1 MTNSPGIVIV
11 GLGPGDPDART
22 LGTQRAL
29 DRAGRIILRT
39 RIHPGLEEFA
49 TDSRVTDCDDL
60 YERADDFDRLYQ
72 QIADRVLAATQRGEV
87 VFAVPGHPRFGERS
101 VPLIEAAARASGVPV
116 TVLDAVSFVDA
127 AASALRCDVL
137 AAGLQVADAEHLA
150 ATLDEDPFA
159 AGTLGIDPT
168 RLLLIGQVYNRGL
181 AASVK
186 IALSRVYPE
195 EHPVVIVQAAG
206 VPSAQDERSVALHTL
221 DRQMVDHL
229 TSVWV
234 PPLPPLEA
242 VRSPEALT
250 RVVARLR
257 KPDGCPWDREQDH
270 ASLRGAVLE
279 EAYEVAD
286 AIDSGDGD
294 DLAEELGD
302 LLLLVTMHAQIA
314 EEDGSFRIEDVYEE
328 ITRKLIRRH
337 PHVFGDVIAVSPDA
351 VVTTWEG
358 VKAAEREEKGI
369 TAPRTDPLTR
379 LPRAMPATRKMVE
392 LLAPRT
398 TLRAPEQSSEG
409 EAALQAIVALIERG
423 IDPESAL
430 ESALRRA
437 YSEDQLNEESLAAVG
452 PAGDK
457 GGAQA

>member
-1 MTNSPGIVIV
+1 
-11 GLGPGDPDART
+11 
-22 LGTQRAL
+22 
-29 DRAGRIILRT
+29 
-39 RIHPGLEEFA
+39 
-49 TDSRVTDCDDL
+49 
-60 YERADDFDRLYQ
+60 
-72 QIADRVLAATQRGEV
+72 
-87 VFAVPGHPRFGERS
+87 
-101 VPLIEAAARASGVPV
+101 
-116 TVLDAVSFVDA
+116 
-127 AASALRCDVL
+127 
-137 AAGLQVADAEHLA
+137 
-150 ATLDEDPFA
+150 
-159 AGTLGIDPT
+159 
-168 RLLLIGQVYNRGL
+168 
-181 AASVK
+181 
-186 IALSRVYPE
+186 
-195 EHPVVIVQAAG
+195 
-206 VPSAQDERSVALHTL
+206 
-221 DRQMVDHL
+221 MVDHL

-314 EEDGSFRIEDVYEE
+314 EEDGSFRIDDVYEG

-437 YSEDQLNEESLAAVG
+437 YSKDQLNEESLAAVG
-452 PAGDK
+452 PASDK
-457 GGAQA
+457 GGA